1 MRDDDTKV
9 SDRRLVE
16 ETLFRFKV
24 EVKMEESA
32 KDFVSE
38 SLKLL
43 KVQVEEEDIVEVD
56 NEVILVDEVLEDM
69 SHERLKGGQGIAKAK
84 SHDEGFKEAKV
95 ALKGGFPFVAGLDM
109 DVVITPADIKFGKIT
124 RRLKFVYKVWNEGE
138 WKSVFNHDIIELL
151 IILDGA

>member
-43 KVQVEEEDIVEVD
+43 
-56 NEVILVDEVLEDM
+56 
-69 SHERLKGGQGIAKAK
+69 
-84 SHDEGFKEAKV
+84 
-95 ALKGGFPFVAGLDM
+95 
-109 DVVITPADIKFGKIT
+109 
-124 RRLKFVYKVWNEGE
+124 
-138 WKSVFNHDIIELL
+138 
-151 IILDGA
+151 